1 MNMTKDSEFVYDLS
15 PSILEEVR
23 RGESVIYMFKSD
35 IPMASAK
42 ARAFSRQFSISK
54 ELSTFRVRLAK
65 GLVNYYKWVHNQTE
79 REDKKSMCSKT

>member
-1 MNMTKDSEFVYDLS
+1 MNMTKNSEFVYDLS

-54 ELSTFRVRLAK
+54 ELSTFRVRQAK
-65 GLVNYYKWVHNQTE
+65 GLVNYYKWVHII
-79 REDKKSMCSKT
+79 